1 MRSSPVNWLG
11 FQGDIS
17 AISGCKTATTSA
29 QCAHGLLL
37 PLHFNTMTI
46 GGCRKNERCGELA
59 GRIGKQQQTQ
69 QQTAVRATDVCATHF
84 PPNITANNCC
94 LVVSLAIGT
103 FTKFFSH
110 FNFDALEKLKA
121 KSESTNWPFVC
132 ACVSAGYL
140 PSYFVCSFARSFVW
154 LVDRSVAFL
163 ISISCKS
170 VYFSVRRS
178 SPDVPRKNHHTRA
191 RTHPH
196 KYKNGPI
203 CWATLPGKCFF
214 CCLLSGFWRCGQ
226 LFQNKS
232 LGVTSWL
239 RSSAT
244 K

>member
-1 MRSSPVNWLG
+1 
-11 FQGDIS
+11 
-17 AISGCKTATTSA
+17 
-29 QCAHGLLL
+29 
-37 PLHFNTMTI
+37 MTI

-154 LVDRSVAFL
+154 LVDRSVAFFL

-214 CCLLSGFWRCGQ
+214 VVYFLGFDGAVSCFKTNRSVLPADFAHRPLNNIGSRENHPNNTDSRIARYSKEIGF
-226 LFQNKS
+226 LKS
-232 LGVTSWL
+232 VNIC
-239 RSSAT
+239 
-244 K
+244 